1 MHQHIDL
8 VEGEVV
14 LDLALETPEHGLAV
28 AGEGV
33 DGAAVFPAAVL
44 FQQGHGQ
51 VEVTQSDERL
61 DAVTVQG
68 IDQLF
73 VELQAGLVGLGIL
86 PGGEDAGPGDG
97 EAVDFEPHFRKEGK
111 VLFPAVV
118 VVNG

>member
-1 MHQHIDL
+1 M
-8 VEGEVV
+8 
-14 LDLALETPEHGLAV
+14 A
-28 AGEGV
+28 
-33 DGAAVFPAAVL
+33 
-44 FQQGHGQ
+44 QGN
-51 VEVTQSDERL
+51 ERL

-97 EAVDFEPHFRKEGK
+97 EAIDFEAHLGKEGN